1 MMKNDDEMMEMSIS
15 EDDLFE
21 ALCITGI
28 QRLKSRGWSAVEVS
42 DIRREMVESI
52 CGEMVPT
59 VTAVARAVSAA
70 AGQDGFGEKAASLIT
85 SSIVAVRAVE
95 IADKF
100 HDARRR
106 SPCGVQFSAN

>member
-1 MMKNDDEMMEMSIS
+1 MEN
-15 EDDLFE
+15 EDVEIGIREEDLFE

-28 QRLKSRGWSAVEVS
+28 QRLKSRGWTAGEVS
-42 DIRREMVESI
+42 AIRREMVESI
-52 CGEMVPT
+52 CGDMEKT
-59 VTAVARAVSAA
+59 FREVAHAIACGS
-70 AGQDGFGEKAASLIT
+70 GQGGFDEKAANLVT

-106 SPCGVQFSAN
+106 SPCGVQFSSN

>member
-1 MMKNDDEMMEMSIS
+1 MMDNKFEIAIK

-28 QRLKSRGWSAVEVS
+28 QRLKSRGWSAGEVS
-42 DIRREMVESI
+42 DIRSEMVESI
-52 CGEMVPT
+52 CGQIAPT
-59 VTAVARAVSAA
+59 VALVARSIAA
-70 AGQDGFGEKAASLIT
+70 AASADQDGLDDHAANLIT

-106 SPCGVQFSAN
+106 SPRDVQFSVN